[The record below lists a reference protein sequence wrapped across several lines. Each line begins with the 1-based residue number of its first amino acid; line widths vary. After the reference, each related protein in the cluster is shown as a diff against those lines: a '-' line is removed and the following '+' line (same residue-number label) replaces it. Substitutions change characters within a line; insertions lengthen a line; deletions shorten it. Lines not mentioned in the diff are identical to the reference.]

1 MKNTLFALPICLLA
15 ACGGGG
21 GSTTA
26 TSTMGA
32 PIAPAAPTVPA
43 TPVDTS
49 FVGMLNN
56 VRANNGAGAV
66 TYDARLGRAAQVHA
80 NDMLANGRLTHTG
93 SDGTDAGQRIAREGY
108 DWITW
113 GENIARGQSDE
124 EAVLTAWVNSPDHQ
138 ENNVN
143 PAFEDFALAKAGSGG
158 SQYWVLVLATER

>member
-1 MKNTLFALPICLLA
+1 MKNLLSIVSICLLA

-21 GSTTA
+21 GSSTV
-26 TSTMGA
+26 TSTMTVPVA
-32 PIAPAAPTVPA
+32 PVAPAAP
-43 TPVDTS
+43 VDAS
-49 FVGMLNN
+49 FAGMLNN
-56 VRANNGAGAV
+56 VRANSGAGAV
-66 TYDARLGRAAQVHA
+66 TFDARLGRAAQVHA

-124 EAVLTAWVNSPDHQ
+124 EAVLDAWVNSPDHQ
-138 ENNVN
+138 ENNVD
-143 PAFEDFALAKAGSGG
+143 PDFEDFALAKAGSGS